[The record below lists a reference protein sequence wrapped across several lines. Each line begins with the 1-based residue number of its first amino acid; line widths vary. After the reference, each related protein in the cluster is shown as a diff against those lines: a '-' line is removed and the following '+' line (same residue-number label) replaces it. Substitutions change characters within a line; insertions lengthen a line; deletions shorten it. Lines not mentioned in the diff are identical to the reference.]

1 MPEKN
6 FAPLRLYDAHTD
18 DSGSLPF
25 RQERNPGPE
34 SAALLSLAETL
45 AVQETLRSSRGVP
58 LQSPC
63 LSLQWY
69 LDLEYI
75 RHHRQGRWIP
85 RLLEFG
91 KHQGERLLG
100 LGNGLGSD
108 LVQYA
113 RHGAHVIAACHGK
126 DQLELIKRNFELRG
140 LPGIFLHALPSVLPI
155 DSVSIDVICLT
166 GVLTD
171 LTDPTPLVDE
181 MYRVLKP
188 GGKILVVAPSFYNFN
203 YWCKLFRFDHSDSEP
218 NALEADPNN
227 RHKVVGLFSPSAIR
241 FRAAELRKIFSR
253 FPESR
258 VRKRHLRRSEVPSFL
273 RWAPL
278 SLLEKFFGKLVI
290 YKGFKPVQTCM
301 PQSAAA

>member
-6 FAPLRLYDAHTD
+6 FGPLRLFDAHTD
-18 DSGSLPF
+18 DSGSLPP
-25 RQERNPGPE
+25 RHERNPGPE
-34 SAALLSLAETL
+34 NAGLLSLAETL
-45 AVQETLRSSRGVP
+45 AIQETLRSSRGVP
-58 LQSPC
+58 LQSPT

-75 RHHRQGRWIP
+75 RHHRQGKWIP

-108 LVQYA
+108 LVPYA
-113 RHGAHVIAACHGK
+113 RHGAHVIAACHSK
-126 DQLELIKRNFELRG
+126 DQLGLIKRNFELRG
-140 LPGIFLHALPSVLPI
+140 LPGHFLHALPNVLPI

-171 LTDPTPLVDE
+171 LEDSTPLVNE

-188 GGKILVVAPSFYNFN
+188 GGKILVVAPAYYNIN
-203 YWCKLFRFDHSDSEP
+203 YWCRLLRFDHSEP
-218 NALEADPNN
+218 APSALETDPVNK
-227 RHKVVGLFSPSAIR
+227 HKVVGLFSPSAHR
-241 FRAAELRKIFSR
+241 FRAADLRKIFDR

-290 YKGFKPVQTCM
+290 YKGFKPVQTCL